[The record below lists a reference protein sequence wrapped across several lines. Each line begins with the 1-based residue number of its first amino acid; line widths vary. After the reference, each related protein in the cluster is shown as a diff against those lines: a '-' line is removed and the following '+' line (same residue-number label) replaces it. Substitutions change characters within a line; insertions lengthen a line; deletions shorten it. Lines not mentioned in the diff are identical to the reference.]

1 MVLSLMNQMSTLE
14 KYDFLKDAKIESKFM
29 DRLDKQVE
37 NDEYVKNKLLSAIYQ
52 KSESIEQINN
62 FNITNN
68 YWNEFKPMLNVA
80 INWTPDKI
88 ISKDSLQDL
97 NLGNYK
103 KMLSV
108 CLENYIYQSHL
119 LIKQIFNQVKDEKPV
134 VIILKT
140 LYIMAAVLDTKGKQ
154 EYLSHFIN
162 KNQDMI

>member
-1 MVLSLMNQMSTLE
+1 
-14 KYDFLKDAKIESKFM
+14 
-29 DRLDKQVE
+29 
-37 NDEYVKNKLLSAIYQ
+37 
-52 KSESIEQINN
+52 
-62 FNITNN
+62 
-68 YWNEFKPMLNVA
+68 MLNVA

-134 VIILKT
+134 VIATQNAIHNGCCSRYKR
-140 LYIMAAVLDTKGKQ
+140 
-154 EYLSHFIN
+154 
-162 KNQDMI
+162 

>member
-1 MVLSLMNQMSTLE
+1 M
-14 KYDFLKDAKIESKFM
+14 
-29 DRLDKQVE
+29 R
-37 NDEYVKNKLLSAIYQ
+37 IYQ

-134 VIILKT
+134 VIATQNAIHNGCC
-140 LYIMAAVLDTKGKQ
+140 VVDTKGKQ

-162 KNQDMI
+162 KNQDIRSSIRKLNDLEHIYQRLTNTKRQSVFNIYFDLD